1 MNLFTCNVM
10 QVVPLGYTALQG
22 GLTRL
27 AATGVPVYM
36 ISGGTHVH
44 TGSHGEFYTRKV
56 GAQGVAQRR
65 GKEER
70 QKERQKES

>member
-1 MNLFTCNVM
+1 M
-10 QVVPLGYTALQG
+10 GYTALQG

-44 TGSHGEFYTRKV
+44 TGNRGEFYTRKV
-56 GAQGVAQRR
+56 GAKGEAKSQHRENL
-65 GKEER
+65 KTEP
-70 QKERQKES
+70 

>member
-1 MNLFTCNVM
+1 M
-10 QVVPLGYTALQG
+10 GYTALQG

-56 GAQGVAQRR
+56 GAKGVAKRIGKRR
-65 GKEER
+65 AKR
-70 QKERQKES
+70 TTLRLRWPFLTKPH